1 MNERSVEGEGA
12 LTGQGRTGQNAGRKG
27 PRMLLFRKM
36 KYLYFEVSTLPEA
49 SSHPSAPQS

>member
-1 MNERSVEGEGA
+1 MDERSVEGTDA
-12 LTGQGRTGQNAGRKG
+12 QTGQGRTGQNDGRKG

-36 KYLYFEVSTLPEA
+36 KYLYFDVSTLPEA